1 MEENEWEG
9 KDFMLISFS
18 WKGFT
23 YFFHFFI
30 IRRRKQGIF
39 SNFQD
44 YLTLLVQI
52 WSSIEF
58 YLHFLLDFFQL
69 QCIGGR
75 VSCIAVLP
83 LSFVVVTRLNT
94 SKYHYRLNC
103 IIYTPNVHIRV
114 GTILAHTK

>member
-1 MEENEWEG
+1 MGGERFCANLFFLEG
-9 KDFMLISFS
+9 FYL
-18 WKGFT
+18 
-23 YFFHFFI
+23 FFHFFI

-58 YLHFLLDFFQL
+58 YLHFQL

-94 SKYHYRLNC
+94 SKYQYRLNC